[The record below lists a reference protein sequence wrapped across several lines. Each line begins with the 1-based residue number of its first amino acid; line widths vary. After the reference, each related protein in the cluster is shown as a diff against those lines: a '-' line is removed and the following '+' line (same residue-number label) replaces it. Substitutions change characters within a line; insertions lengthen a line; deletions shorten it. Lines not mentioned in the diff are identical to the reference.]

1 MLKKFK
7 LWESEQ
13 NAASSKASLLA
24 SIEKAFGEKLY
35 VVKDFSTIEREGEPT
50 QKTTLCSIESGHSFG
65 LNFAGEKLY
74 SVDFWLPDSTKSV
87 GTLYLDKSGLSQDE
101 LIADLPNLVKNPK
114 LEESIL
120 EYTAKK
126 TTKAAP
132 KIEEPK
138 KINTVISDPGAKQ
151 VVKDIEKATK
161 ADEYE
166 DYEYGDKDTIF
177 DDFRRYVRMVIK
189 GVQPAF
195 LCTGMPGV
203 GKDFITKQE
212 LEKAGLVKE
221 KDYFKITGKASAPAM
236 YQALH
241 RYNGKLLV
249 FSDCDSVFDKE
260 DGVNVLKGALES
272 DPDERMVTWGVGTG
286 IKDTET
292 GEKIPTRFLFT
303 GKVIFLSNRSKKSL
317 KKVDAVKSRSFTLE
331 VALSPADMLAYIEE
345 MLPKIEPTKPMAL
358 KKTAMNTIK
367 SVAKGNPSVKLNMRT
382 LLKAVVILEEI
393 DDLVVAKRM
402 IVQQCS

>member
-13 NAASSKASLLA
+13 NAAHTKASLI
-24 SIEKAFGEKLY
+24 SDIEKAFGEKLF
-35 VVKDFSTIEREGEPT
+35 VVKDFSTIEKEGEPL
-50 QKTTLCSIESGHSFG
+50 QKTTLCSLQSGHSFG
-65 LNFAGEKLY
+65 LNFSGEKLY
-74 SVDFWLPDSTKSV
+74 SVDFWMPTSTKSV
-87 GTLYLDKSGLSQDE
+87 GTLYLDKSGMSTEDLVSQ
-101 LIADLPNLVKNPK
+101 LPALVKNPK
-114 LEESIL
+114 IEESIL
-120 EYTAKK
+120 EYTNKK
-126 TTKAAP
+126 ATTKPA
-132 KIEEPK
+132 KIEPAK
-138 KINTVISDPGAKQ
+138 PAKTVITDQGAKE

-177 DDFRRYVRMVIK
+177 EDFRRYVRMVIK

-272 DPDERMVTWGVGTG
+272 DPDERIVTWGVGNG

-331 VALSPADMLAYIEE
+331 VALSPSDMLAYIEE
-345 MLPKIEPTKPMAL
+345 MLPKIEPNKPMAL

-367 SVAKGNPSVKLNMRT
+367 SVAKANSSVKLNMRT